1 MGFSSTVWNRLDGVR
16 EQDHTM
22 SKHKF
27 AGLVS
32 AFTFAGIVVS
42 LVAAQF
48 TRDLT
53 FSSGWTL
60 AAFFLGVLVVAITG
74 SVMGDKSNKPLVSLF
89 GYALVAVPFGLM
101 LGPVFALYPKADVT
115 KALFITTLLV
125 VALGLV
131 GALIPKNLEGWG
143 TWLFGGLLVLIGG
156 LLVVPIVGALGVDVG
171 GALTLVDWLGVVLF
185 SAMVIYDWNKAMR
198 MPRTLDNAI
207 DIARAVYL
215 DWVNLLL
222 YVLRLKK

>member
-1 MGFSSTVWNRLDGVR
+1 
-16 EQDHTM
+16 M
-22 SKHKF
+22 SKRKF

-32 AFTFAGIVVS
+32 ALTFAGIVVS

-53 FSSGWTL
+53 FNSGWTL
-60 AAFFLGVLVVAITG
+60 AAFFIVIFVVAITG
-74 SVMGDKSNKPLVSLF
+74 SVMGDKSDNPLISLL
-89 GYALVAVPFGLM
+89 GYTLVAVPFGLM

-125 VALGLV
+125 VALGV
-131 GALIPKNLEGWG
+131 IGALIPKDLRGWG

-156 LLVVPIVGALGVDVG
+156 LILVPFVGALGVDVG
-171 GALTLVDWLGVVLF
+171 GALTLVDWLGVALF
-185 SAMVIYDWNKAMR
+185 SGMVIFDWNRAMR
-198 MPRTLDNAI
+198 MARTPDNAI